1 MAKDLKYFMREKKD
15 EVITVKGPKS
25 FKDDNGQVIDF
36 EIKIISQSK
45 IDKIYDNYTKKSI
58 ATDKKGK
65 PIIHSGNI
73 VWKVEKDD
81 TKAFK
86 HIMVEVL
93 SYPDLKNPELMKFYN
108 CVDITE
114 MPELVFP
121 NHEEFDYVSKIIMAA
136 LGMGEYPET
145 EETDIIIE
153 EAKN

>member
-1 MAKDLKYFMREKKD
+1 MTKDLKFFMREKKD
-15 EVITVKGPKS
+15 EIVTVKGPKS
-25 FKDDNGQVIDF
+25 FKDDKGNVIDF
-36 EIKIISQSK
+36 EIKVIPQSK
-45 IDKIYDNYTKKSI
+45 IDKIYDNYTRKSI
-58 ATDKKGK
+58 AMDKKGK
-65 PIIHSGNI
+65 PIIHSGNV

-86 HIMVEVL
+86 HLIAEAL
-93 SYPDLKNPELMKFYN
+93 NYPDLKNPELMKFYN
-108 CVDITE
+108 CIDITD

-145 EETDIIIE
+145 EEETIIE